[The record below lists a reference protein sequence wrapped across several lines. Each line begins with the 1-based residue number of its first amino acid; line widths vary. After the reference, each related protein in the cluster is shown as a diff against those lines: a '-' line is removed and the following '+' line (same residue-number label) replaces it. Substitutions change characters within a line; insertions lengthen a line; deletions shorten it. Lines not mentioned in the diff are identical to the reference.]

1 MGGTGSTRRITIETE
16 QDGQATVTISEAV
29 ARRLAGLPDKDHTED
44 PAPPP
49 PAPRAA
55 PKEQEP
61 TDTRGYIRDVN
72 PEIEDLYIQK
82 LKDLQDRNEALQKQ
96 TNDHFAKAV
105 QEVEDKF
112 VSYTASPVCCDLQAK
127 VMECYQVN
135 PKEPLNC
142 SPLVA
147 EFTQC
152 VDRAR
157 MAVSVS
163 RRSIS

>member
-1 MGGTGSTRRITIETE
+1 MGGTGSTRRLTIET
-16 QDGQATVTISEAV
+16 DGQATVTISEAV
-29 ARRLAGLPDKDHTED
+29 ARRLSGLPDKDQAED
-44 PAPPP
+44 PVLPK
-49 PAPRAA
+49 PAPEVQ
-55 PKEQEP
+55 EQKAFP

-72 PEIEDLYIQK
+72 PEVEDFYVQK
-82 LKDLQDRNEALQKQ
+82 LKELQDRNEVLQKQ

-112 VSYTASPVCCDLQAK
+112 DSYTASPVCCDLQAK
-127 VMECYQVN
+127 VMECYQAN
-135 PKEPLNC
+135 RSEPLNC
-142 SPLVA
+142 SSLVA

-163 RRSIS
+163 RVRSMS